1 MGRRPAFKS
10 TAAVS
15 DDRQAWVGGRQLP
28 KTFADP
34 CGHDA
39 GFRNVDLVH
48 HHPGIGASG
57 IARNAIHRCND
68 SRLGLGWR
76 RREVLKVEAT

>member
-1 MGRRPAFKS
+1 MGGRPAFES
-10 TAAVS
+10 ASAVG
-15 DDRQAWVGGRQLP
+15 DNRQARVGGGKLSQTL
-28 KTFADP
+28 ANP
-34 CGHDA
+34 CGHHA

-48 HHPGIGASG
+48 HHPGISASG